1 MVSSFQPSHVNPKTI
16 SYQNVPFNDESNLSV
31 VFLFKACLAMWNV
44 FGEYLH
50 RWHCYNVAVY
60 AECYENVTELQSL
73 QEYLHRWR
81 CCAQSIGRL
90 FSKAR
95 LCIISK
101 LIQDGTTLP
110 HLSFLTTLPY
120 HAITQQFGVH
130 WVLAHIL
137 IQYSAMPWPA
147 NTAKLPNSGSR

>member
-50 RWHCYNVAVY
+50 RWQCYNVAVLY

-73 QEYLHRWR
+73 QECLHRWLLLRAINWSSFFSNWCAAKFFQTGAQQSFFKLAR
-81 CCAQSIGRL
+81 CKVFQTG
-90 FSKAR
+90 AR
-95 LCIISK
+95 QRFCKSVESQNK
-101 LIQDGTTLP
+101 IQGE
-110 HLSFLTTLPY
+110 H
-120 HAITQQFGVH
+120 
-130 WVLAHIL
+130 
-137 IQYSAMPWPA
+137 
-147 NTAKLPNSGSR
+147 